1 MLVNLVDLFNF
12 GRECERNKFNYKVGD
27 FRKIDFL
34 GRPWGVWGETEEY
47 WEYRDSGVLVT
58 ASTISLPF
66 CVEYLS
72 SGFQRF
78 RGDSNKL
85 FNGSIVC
92 VN

>member
-47 WEYRDSGVLVT
+47 WEYGDSGVLVL
-58 ASTISLPF
+58 SF
-66 CVEYLS
+66 FVECLS

-78 RGDSNKL
+78 RGDYKL